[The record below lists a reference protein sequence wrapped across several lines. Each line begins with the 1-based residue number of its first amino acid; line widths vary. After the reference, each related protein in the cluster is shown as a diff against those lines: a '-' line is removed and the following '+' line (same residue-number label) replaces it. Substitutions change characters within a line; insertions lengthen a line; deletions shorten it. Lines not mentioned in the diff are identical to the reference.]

1 MSLSYFDKESINFVE
16 NLDFFAN
23 QVVEGFLTGLHK
35 SPFHGFSVEF
45 AEHRMYNNGDS
56 IKNIDWKL
64 FARSDKLFVKRFEE
78 ETNLRCHLVID
89 SSSSMY
95 FPLHL
100 KNNKLNFS
108 LLSSACLMNLFRR
121 QRDAFGITFFSDE
134 VNFHSEAKLSKKHYF
149 RLIHELEKNLLEKE
163 KKSRKTLFSKV
174 LNELAQRIP
183 KRSLII
189 IFSDLH
195 GTQKKIDDLFN
206 SLKELKHKKN
216 EIILFHVQ
224 DLDKE
229 KKLNFK
235 NQFYNFID
243 LETNEEVKINPY
255 LYKNEYENL
264 QTKFNDEI
272 RLKCAKYKIDYFLS
286 DINRGYENVL
296 KSYLIK
302 RSKLY

>member
-1 MSLSYFDKESINFVE
+1 MSLNYFDKESINFVE

-95 FPLHL
+95 FPLHF

-121 QRDAFGITFFSDE
+121 QRDAFGITFFSDK
-134 VNFHSEAKLSKKHYF
+134 VNFHSEAKISKKHYF
-149 RLIHELEKNLLEKE
+149 RLIHELEKKLLEKE

-195 GTQKKIDDLFN
+195 GTQKKIDELFN

-229 KKLNFK
+229 KKLNYK

-286 DINRGYENVL
+286 DINRGHENVL

>member
-134 VNFHSEAKLSKKHYF
+134 VNFHSEAKLSKKHY
-149 RLIHELEKNLLEKE
+149 LGLKKQYLGIKNYYLSTTKQYLGIHSLETFNLGM
-163 KKSRKTLFSKV
+163 
-174 LNELAQRIP
+174 P
-183 KRSLII
+183 KRGESG
-189 IFSDLH
+189 DLLNGH
-195 GTQKKIDDLFN
+195 GG
-206 SLKELKHKKN
+206 S
-216 EIILFHVQ
+216 
-224 DLDKE
+224 
-229 KKLNFK
+229 
-235 NQFYNFID
+235 
-243 LETNEEVKINPY
+243 
-255 LYKNEYENL
+255 
-264 QTKFNDEI
+264 
-272 RLKCAKYKIDYFLS
+272 
-286 DINRGYENVL
+286 
-296 KSYLIK
+296 
-302 RSKLY
+302 

>member
-108 LLSSACLMNLFRR
+108 LLSSACLMNL
-121 QRDAFGITFFSDE
+121 
-134 VNFHSEAKLSKKHYF
+134 
-149 RLIHELEKNLLEKE
+149 LE
-163 KKSRKTLFSKV
+163 
-174 LNELAQRIP
+174 
-183 KRSLII
+183 
-189 IFSDLH
+189 
-195 GTQKKIDDLFN
+195 
-206 SLKELKHKKN
+206 
-216 EIILFHVQ
+216 
-224 DLDKE
+224 DKE
-229 KKLNFK
+229 ML
-235 NQFYNFID
+235 
-243 LETNEEVKINPY
+243 LV
-255 LYKNEYENL
+255 
-264 QTKFNDEI
+264 
-272 RLKCAKYKIDYFLS
+272 
-286 DINRGYENVL
+286 
-296 KSYLIK
+296 
-302 RSKLY
+302 